1 MEKAIEIGVS
11 GDEGSFSEEAALQY
25 ARSTRL
31 TPQILY
37 LTDMERVLTA
47 VEAGTITLGIFPVAN
62 QRGGLVKAALKAM
75 GNHPFTPVDDFWMDV
90 HQCLLVRPGVTLAHV
105 HKIVSHPQALAQ
117 CPLYLQSNLPNAAR
131 VEWEDTA
138 KAAAD
143 LASGKLTAESAVIA
157 PKRAAQLHGLQVLAE
172 DIQDLKPNLTAF
184 VVVKR
189 KAAP

>member
-1 MEKAIEIGVS
+1 MADTLIGVS

-25 ARSTRL
+25 AQGARL
-31 TPQILY
+31 TPRLAY
-37 LTDMERVLTA
+37 LTDMERVLAA
-47 VEAGTITLGIFPVAN
+47 VEAGTVALGVFPVAN

-75 GNHPFTPVDDFWMDV
+75 GNHPFTPVDDFWLDV
-90 HQCLLVRPGVTLAHV
+90 HQCLLVRPGVTLAQL

-117 CPLYLQSNLPNAAR
+117 CPSYIQTHLPNAGL

-143 LASGKLTAESAVIA
+143 LASGKLSAACAVIA
-157 PKRAAQLHGLQVLAE
+157 PRRAAQLHGLQVLAE